1 MATMAI
7 DLNRTHA
14 TNPKWP
20 SHARFHLVWQV
31 MTVAILS
38 TVEVALIWWRGPF
51 EEQRFYV
58 TLSLASVPCVAFLLA
73 LLSQR
78 IYGGSLSEPNGIPR
92 GRIVIFGKVFHGD
105 LNLAA
110 VVAASL
116 SLAAI
121 YEIYQC

>member
-1 MATMAI
+1 M
-7 DLNRTHA
+7 
-14 TNPKWP
+14 
-20 SHARFHLVWQV
+20 WQV

-38 TVEVALIWWRGPF
+38 IVEVALLWWPGPF

-92 GRIVIFGKVFHGD
+92 ARIAFLGKVFDCD

-121 YEIYQC
+121 FEIYQR